1 LKTLHLFRRMA
12 RERAAGPS
20 PSFTELHLAKAIE
33 VIGEEPIGRA
43 GLSERLQLGEGATRT
58 LIDRL
63 QTERLITISK
73 AGCELTKNGLS
84 ILKDLKS
91 RFPKKLKVPKSSI
104 TVGGHNFGILAR
116 NAASKVTNG
125 IEQRDSAVRAGAS
138 GAVTLIFQQGR
149 LFMPPPAKIESKE
162 WPEISR
168 QLLELFQ
175 PEENDVIIIG
185 GADTEEKAEQGAR
198 AASGTLAD

>member
-1 LKTLHLFRRMA
+1 LNTLHLLRRMA

-20 PSFTELHLAKAIE
+20 PSFRELHLAKAIE
-33 VIGEEPIGRA
+33 VIGEKPIGRA
-43 GLSERLQLGEGATRT
+43 GLSEKLQLGEGATRT

-63 QTERLITISK
+63 QTERLIKISK

-91 RFPKKLKVPKSSI
+91 KFPKKIKVPASSV
-104 TVGGHNFGILAR
+104 TVDAHNFGILIKD
-116 NAASKVTNG
+116 AANKVRNG

-138 GAVTLIFQQGR
+138 GAVTLVFQQGR
-149 LFMPPPAKIESKE
+149 LFMPPLAMIESKE
-162 WPEISR
+162 WPGIAR

-175 PEENDVIIIG
+175 PEENDVIIVC
-185 GADTEEKAEQGAR
+185 GAETEEKAEQGAR
-198 AASGTLAD
+198 AASWTLAK

>member
-1 LKTLHLFRRMA
+1 MML
-12 RERAAGPS
+12 
-20 PSFTELHLAKAIE
+20 
-33 VIGEEPIGRA
+33 EPIA
-43 GLSERLQLGEGATRT
+43 PIEEA
-58 LIDRL
+58 
-63 QTERLITISK
+63 
-73 AGCELTKNGLS
+73 
-84 ILKDLKS
+84 
-91 RFPKKLKVPKSSI
+91 V
-104 TVGGHNFGILAR
+104 V
-116 NAASKVTNG
+116 SKVTNG

-138 GAVTLIFQQGR
+138 GAVTLIFRQGR

-198 AASGTLAD
+198 AASWTLAE

>member
-1 LKTLHLFRRMA
+1 MA

-20 PSFTELHLAKAIE
+20 PSFRELHLAKAIE
-33 VIGEEPIGRA
+33 VIGEKPIGRA
-43 GLSERLQLGEGATRT
+43 GLSEKLQLGEGATRT

-63 QTERLITISK
+63 QTERLIKISK

-91 RFPKKLKVPKSSI
+91 KFPKKIKVPASSV
-104 TVGGHNFGILAR
+104 TVDAHNFGILIKD
-116 NAASKVTNG
+116 AANKVRNG

-138 GAVTLIFQQGR
+138 GAVTLVFQQGR
-149 LFMPPPAKIESKE
+149 LFMPPLAMIESKE
-162 WPEISR
+162 WPGIAR

-175 PEENDVIIIG
+175 PEENDVIIVC
-185 GADTEEKAEQGAR
+185 GAETEEKAEQGAR
-198 AASGTLAD
+198 AASWTLSE

>member
-1 LKTLHLFRRMA
+1 MA

-20 PSFTELHLAKAIE
+20 PSFTELHLAKAVE
-33 VIGEEPIGRA
+33 VIGEKPIGRA

-63 QTERLITISK
+63 QTERLIKVSK
-73 AGCELTKNGLS
+73 VGCELTRNGLT

-91 RFPKKLKVPKSSI
+91 RFPKKLKVPTSST
-104 TVGGHNFGILAR
+104 TVGAHNFGILVK
-116 NAASKVTNG
+116 NAAGKVTNG
-125 IEQRDSAVRAGAS
+125 IEQRDSAVKSGAS
-138 GAVTLIFQQGR
+138 GAVTLSFQQGR
-149 LFMPPPAKIESKE
+149 LFMPPPTKMESIE

-175 PEENDVIIIG
+175 PEENDVIIVG
-185 GADTEEKAEQGAR
+185 GGDSEEKAEQGAR
-198 AASGTLAD
+198 AASWTIAE

>member
-1 LKTLHLFRRMA
+1 MKTLHLFRRMA

-63 QTERLITISK
+63 QTERLIKISK

-91 RFPKKLKVPKSSI
+91 KFPKKIKVPASSV
-104 TVGGHNFGILAR
+104 TVDAHNFGILIKD
-116 NAASKVTNG
+116 AANKVRNG

-138 GAVTLIFQQGR
+138 GAVTLVFQQGR
-149 LFMPPPAKIESKE
+149 LFMPPLAMIESKE

-175 PEENDVIIIG
+175 PEENDVIIVG
-185 GADTEEKAEQGAR
+185 GGDSEEKAEQGAR
-198 AASGTLAD
+198 AASWTIAE

>member
-1 LKTLHLFRRMA
+1 MA
-12 RERAAGPS
+12 KERAAGPF
-20 PSFTELHLAKAIE
+20 PSFTELHLTKAIE
-33 VIGEEPIGRA
+33 VIGEKPIGRA
-43 GLSERLQLGEGATRT
+43 GLSGKLQLGEGATRT

-63 QTERLITISK
+63 QTERLIKISK
-73 AGCELTKNGLS
+73 AGCELTKDGLS

-91 RFPKKLKVPKSSI
+91 KFPKKMKVPASSV
-104 TVGGHNFGILAR
+104 TVGPYNFGILIK
-116 NAASKVTNG
+116 NAASKVRNG

-138 GAVTLIFQQGR
+138 GAVTLIFRQGR

-168 QLLELFQ
+168 RLLGLFQ
-175 PEENDVIIIG
+175 PEENDVIIVS

-198 AASGTLAD
+198 AASWTLAE

>member
-1 LKTLHLFRRMA
+1 LKTFHLLRRMA

-20 PSFTELHLAKAIE
+20 PSFTDLHLAKAVE
-33 VIGEEPIGRA
+33 VIGEKPIGRA
-43 GLSERLQLGEGATRT
+43 GLSEKLQLGEGATRT

-63 QTERLITISK
+63 QTERLIKVSK
-73 AGCELTKNGLS
+73 VGCELTKNGLS
-84 ILKDLKS
+84 ILKDLQS
-91 RFPKKLKVPKSSI
+91 RFPKKLKVPTSSI
-104 TVGGHNFGILAR
+104 TVGAHNLGILAR

-138 GAVTLIFQQGR
+138 GAVTLIFRQGR
-149 LFMPPPAKIESKE
+149 LFMPPPTRIEPKE
-162 WPEISR
+162 WPEIAR
-168 QLLELFQ
+168 RLLELFQ

-198 AASGTLAD
+198 AASWTLTE

>member
-1 LKTLHLFRRMA
+1 MKTLHLLRRMA
-12 RERAAGPS
+12 KERAAGPS
-20 PSFTELHLAKAIE
+20 PSFTELHLTKAIE
-33 VIGEEPIGRA
+33 VIGEKPIGRA
-43 GLSERLQLGEGATRT
+43 GLSGKLQLGEGATRT

-63 QTERLITISK
+63 QIERLIKISR
-73 AGCELTKNGLS
+73 AGCELTKDGLS

-91 RFPKKLKVPKSSI
+91 RFPKKMKVPASSI
-104 TVGGHNFGILAR
+104 TVGPYNFGILIKNVAT
-116 NAASKVTNG
+116 KVKNG

-149 LFMPPPAKIESKE
+149 LFMPPPAKTESKE

-175 PEENDVIIIG
+175 PEENDVIIVG

-198 AASGTLAD
+198 AASWTLAD